1 MPAMPWPETQPSIEL
16 DPFERAAIRQSNSV
30 ISHARRRPFGPPFL
44 DGPPQDY
51 ASHLGPV
58 PRAPEWD
65 QVVPG
70 PTSWSPL
77 RAPTRATDWG
87 RTVAGTECLVSEDS
101 TQCTTRGGRRVNFPS
116 GGLQPGTRFAPGES
130 DYHSYSIPDGPV
142 RADRSTITQGVINRS
157 TRVLPLF
164 AHPASPE
171 GTRNEATP
179 PAAYVPG
186 YVVEGLRRVLRGQW
200 PITTSIGPVRSYVTT
215 DQTGT
220 QVVVNVTEPG
230 HPLYPGIVIRY
241 VTETPAGSVIWN
253 EGTGRG
259 SLQGPEGPARGAFN
273 NQVWEGQAQEILDE
287 ERRNRGWSRPLGR
300 P

>member
-1 MPAMPWPETQPSIEL
+1 L
-16 DPFERAAIRQSNSV
+16 DPFERAAIRKRNSV

-44 DGPPQDY
+44 DEPPQDY
-51 ASHLGPV
+51 ASYLGPV
-58 PRAPEWD
+58 PRAPDWD
-65 QVVPG
+65 EVVPG
-70 PTSWSPL
+70 PTPWSPL

-101 TQCTTRGGRRVNFPS
+101 TQCTTRGGRRVTFPS

-142 RADRSTITQGVINRS
+142 RADRSTITQGVIDRP

-179 PAAYVPG
+179 PAAYLPG
-186 YVVEGLRRVLRGQW
+186 YLVEGVRRILRGQG
-200 PITTSIGPVRSYVTT
+200 PLTTSIGPVRSYLTT
-215 DQTGT
+215 DQTGA

-241 VTETPAGSVIWN
+241 VTESPAGSVIRN

-259 SLQGPEGPARGAFN
+259 VLQGPEGLLRGGFN

-287 ERRNRGWSRPLGR
+287 ERRNRSRARPLGR
-300 P
+300 SRP